1 MELKFL
7 EDSSRRLKH
16 EEAKMNTLVIIGA
29 GICIFF
35 AVYLPYSFWEDLV
48 WNKKILKAR
57 DELKSEYEDIFK
69 LKTEKEV
76 LKEILIWGFCTS
88 FFIIFI
94 VPSKPLG
101 IIMGVFLF
109 FVGMRLPKIYTTS
122 IIRKKRVTEFTA
134 QMIDALTLMANGLR
148 SGLNVPQT
156 LQIVVDEMPAPVS
169 QEFGLVLDQNRI
181 GVPLEAGFENLAK
194 RIKTEEI
201 YIFATSVNILRETG
215 GNMAETFDTI
225 VKTIRERSKLQNK
238 INALTAQG
246 RTAGIIVGCVPF
258 GVAGM
263 MYAIDPEL
271 TRPLFT
277 TIPGFIIISI
287 ALTLVGIGLF
297 LINKM
302 VKIEV

>member
-1 MELKFL
+1 
-7 EDSSRRLKH
+7 
-16 EEAKMNTLVIIGA
+16 MNILVILGTGLCFFLGA
-29 GICIFF
+29 Y
-35 AVYLPYSFWEDLV
+35 VPYSFWEDLV
-48 WNKKILKAR
+48 WNKKILRNR

-76 LKEILIWGFCTS
+76 LKEILIWGFS
-88 FFIIFI
+88 VALFVIFI
-94 VPSKPLG
+94 VPNKYVGVVMG
-101 IIMGVFLF
+101 ILLF
-109 FVGMRLPKIYTTS
+109 FWGMRLPKMYTS
-122 IIRKKRVTEFTA
+122 AIVRKKRVSEFTA

-181 GVPLEAGFENLAK
+181 GVPLEVGFENLAK

-263 MYAIDPEL
+263 MYAIDPDL
-271 TRPLFT
+271 VRPLFT
-277 TIPGFIIISI
+277 TLPGFVIIMI
-287 ALTLVGIGLF
+287 ALTLVGAGLF
-297 LINKM
+297 IINKM
-302 VKIEV
+302 VQIEV

>member
-1 MELKFL
+1 
-7 EDSSRRLKH
+7 
-16 EEAKMNTLVIIGA
+16 MNILVILGTGFCFFLGA
-29 GICIFF
+29 Y
-35 AVYLPYSFWEDLV
+35 VPYSFWEDLV
-48 WNKKILKAR
+48 WNKKILRNR

-76 LKEILIWGFCTS
+76 LKEILIWGFS
-88 FFIIFI
+88 VALFVIFI
-94 VPSKPLG
+94 VPNKYVGVVMG
-101 IIMGVFLF
+101 ILLF
-109 FVGMRLPKIYTTS
+109 FWGMRLPKMYTS
-122 IIRKKRVTEFTA
+122 AIVRKKRVSEFTA

-181 GVPLEAGFENLAK
+181 GVPLEVGFENLAK

-263 MYAIDPEL
+263 MYAIDPDL
-271 TRPLFT
+271 VRPLFT
-277 TIPGFIIISI
+277 TLPGFVIIMI
-287 ALTLVGIGLF
+287 ALTLVGAGLF
-297 LINKM
+297 IINKM
-302 VKIEV
+302 VQIEV

>member
-1 MELKFL
+1 
-7 EDSSRRLKH
+7 
-16 EEAKMNTLVIIGA
+16 MNILVILGTGLCFFLGA
-29 GICIFF
+29 YI
-35 AVYLPYSFWEDLV
+35 PYSFWEDLV
-48 WNKKILKAR
+48 WNKKILRNR

-76 LKEILIWGFCTS
+76 LKEILIWGFS
-88 FFIIFI
+88 VALFVIFI
-94 VPSKPLG
+94 VPNKYVGVVMG
-101 IIMGVFLF
+101 ILLF
-109 FVGMRLPKIYTTS
+109 FWGMRLPKMYTS
-122 IIRKKRVTEFTA
+122 AIIRKKRVSEFTA

-181 GVPLEAGFENLAK
+181 GVPLEVGFENLAK

-263 MYAIDPEL
+263 MYAIDPDL
-271 TRPLFT
+271 VRPLFT
-277 TIPGFIIISI
+277 TLPGFVIIMI
-287 ALTLVGIGLF
+287 ALTLVGLGLF
-297 LINKM
+297 IINKM

>member
-1 MELKFL
+1 
-7 EDSSRRLKH
+7 
-16 EEAKMNTLVIIGA
+16 MNILVILGTGLCFFLGA
-29 GICIFF
+29 YI
-35 AVYLPYSFWEDLV
+35 PYSFWEDLV
-48 WNKKILKAR
+48 WNKKILRNR

-76 LKEILIWGFCTS
+76 LKEILIWGFS
-88 FFIIFI
+88 VSLFVIFI
-94 VPSKPLG
+94 VPNKYVGVVMG
-101 IIMGVFLF
+101 ILLF
-109 FVGMRLPKIYTTS
+109 FWGMRLPKMYTS
-122 IIRKKRVTEFTA
+122 AIIRKKRVSEFTA

-181 GVPLEAGFENLAK
+181 GVPLEVGFENLAK

-263 MYAIDPEL
+263 MYAIDPDL
-271 TRPLFT
+271 VRPLFT
-277 TIPGFIIISI
+277 TLPGFVIIMI
-287 ALTLVGIGLF
+287 ALTLVGLGLF
-297 LINKM
+297 IINKM

>member
-1 MELKFL
+1 
-7 EDSSRRLKH
+7 
-16 EEAKMNTLVIIGA
+16 MNILVILGTGLCFFLGA
-29 GICIFF
+29 YI
-35 AVYLPYSFWEDLV
+35 PYSFWEDLV
-48 WNKKILKAR
+48 WNKKILRNR

-76 LKEILIWGFCTS
+76 LKEILIWGFSVTL
-88 FFIIFI
+88 FVIFI
-94 VPSKPLG
+94 VPNKYVGVVMG
-101 IIMGVFLF
+101 ILLF
-109 FVGMRLPKIYTTS
+109 FWGMRLPKMYTS
-122 IIRKKRVTEFTA
+122 AIVRKKRVSEFTA

-181 GVPLEAGFENLAK
+181 GVPLEVGFENLAK

-263 MYAIDPEL
+263 MYAIDPDL
-271 TRPLFT
+271 VRPLFT
-277 TIPGFIIISI
+277 TLPGFVIILI
-287 ALTLVGIGLF
+287 ALTLVGLGLF
-297 LINKM
+297 IINKM

>member
-1 MELKFL
+1 M
-7 EDSSRRLKH
+7 
-16 EEAKMNTLVIIGA
+16 TLLIVVGA
-29 GICIFF
+29 GICFF
-35 AVYLPYSFWEDLV
+35 LAVYLPYSFWEDLV
-48 WNKKILKAR
+48 WNKKILKNR
-57 DELKSEYEDIFK
+57 DDLKNEYEDIFK
-69 LKTEKEV
+69 LKTDKEV
-76 LKEILIWGFCTS
+76 LKEILIWGFGTAL
-88 FFIIFI
+88 FTVFI
-94 VPSKPLG
+94 VPNKTLG
-101 IIMGVFLF
+101 IILGIFLF
-109 FVGMRLPKIYTTS
+109 FAGMRLPKIYTS
-122 IIRKKRVTEFTA
+122 SFVRKKRVADFTA

-263 MYAIDPEL
+263 MYAIDPEFV
-271 TRPLFT
+271 RPLFT
-277 TIPGFIIISI
+277 TIPGFVIIVI
-287 ALTLVGIGLF
+287 ALTLVSIGLYI
-297 LINKM
+297 INKM
-302 VKIEV
+302 VQIEV

>member
-1 MELKFL
+1 
-7 EDSSRRLKH
+7 
-16 EEAKMNTLVIIGA
+16 MNILVILGTGLCFFLGA
-29 GICIFF
+29 YI
-35 AVYLPYSFWEDLV
+35 PYSFWEDLV
-48 WNKKILKAR
+48 WNKKILRNR

-76 LKEILIWGFCTS
+76 LKEILIWGFSVTL
-88 FFIIFI
+88 FVIFI
-94 VPSKPLG
+94 VPNKYVGVVMG
-101 IIMGVFLF
+101 ILLF
-109 FVGMRLPKIYTTS
+109 FWGMRLPKMYTS
-122 IIRKKRVTEFTA
+122 AIVRKKRVSEFTA

-181 GVPLEAGFENLAK
+181 GVPLEVGFENLAK

-263 MYAIDPEL
+263 MYAIDPDL
-271 TRPLFT
+271 VRPLFT
-277 TIPGFIIISI
+277 TLPGFVIIMI
-287 ALTLVGIGLF
+287 ALTLVGAGLF
-297 LINKM
+297 IINKM

>member
-1 MELKFL
+1 
-7 EDSSRRLKH
+7 
-16 EEAKMNTLVIIGA
+16 MNILVILGTGLCFFLGA
-29 GICIFF
+29 YI
-35 AVYLPYSFWEDLV
+35 PYSFWEDLV
-48 WNKKILKAR
+48 WNKKILRNR

-76 LKEILIWGFCTS
+76 LKEILIWGFS
-88 FFIIFI
+88 VSLFVIFI
-94 VPSKPLG
+94 VPNKYVGVVMG
-101 IIMGVFLF
+101 ILLF
-109 FVGMRLPKIYTTS
+109 FWGMRLPKMYTS
-122 IIRKKRVTEFTA
+122 AIIRKKRVSEFTA

-181 GVPLEAGFENLAK
+181 GVPLEVGFENLAK

-263 MYAIDPEL
+263 MYAIDPDL
-271 TRPLFT
+271 VRPLFT
-277 TIPGFIIISI
+277 TLPGFVIIMI
-287 ALTLVGIGLF
+287 ALTLVGAGLF
-297 LINKM
+297 IINKM
-302 VKIEV
+302 VQIEV

>member
-1 MELKFL
+1 
-7 EDSSRRLKH
+7 
-16 EEAKMNTLVIIGA
+16 MNILVIVGA
-29 GICIFF
+29 GICFF
-35 AVYLPYSFWEDLV
+35 LAIYLPYGFWEDLV
-48 WNKKILKAR
+48 WNKKILRNR

-76 LKEILIWGFCTS
+76 LKEILIWGFSTTL
-88 FFIIFI
+88 FVIFI
-94 VPSKPLG
+94 VPNKTLG

-109 FVGMRLPKIYTTS
+109 FWGMRLPKIYTSS
-122 IIRKKRVTEFTA
+122 IIRKKRVSEFTA

-225 VKTIRERSKLQNK
+225 TKTIRERSKLQNK

-263 MYAIDPEL
+263 MYAIDPEFVK
-271 TRPLFT
+271 PLFT
-277 TIPGFIIISI
+277 TVLGFFFLL
-287 ALTLVGIGLF
+287 AAFTLVATGLYI
-297 LINKM
+297 INKM
-302 VKIEV
+302 VQIEV